1 MRRAI
6 WVNAERTIG
15 NLVDEEAGSV
25 TVIEPGSSEW
35 SEFLALDPQ
44 PFVAPPVPDQL
55 EAERSTMVASRF
67 QTRAALLMA
76 GLLSEVESQIAQA
89 EPIVQLAW
97 ADAVEFRR
105 DSPTLAALAKVLG
118 LTDLQV
124 DDLFRQAMTI
134 RA

>member
-35 SEFLALDPQ
+35 ADFLALDPL

-55 EAERSTMVASRF
+55 EAERSSMVASRF

-76 GLLSEVESQIAQA
+76 GLLSDVEAKIAQA